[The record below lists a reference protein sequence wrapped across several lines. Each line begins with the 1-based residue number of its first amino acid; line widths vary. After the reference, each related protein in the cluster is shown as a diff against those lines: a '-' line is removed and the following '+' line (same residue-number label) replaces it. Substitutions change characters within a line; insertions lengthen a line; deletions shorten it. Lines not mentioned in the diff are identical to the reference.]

1 MPTLQAIGTPKRNRG
16 DRGQSSTKG
25 KFWINTNDDDD
36 VFYTQ
41 VKFGVL
47 FKDETCANTF
57 EALNGT
63 LRAAKKRKKLTF
75 QGEML
80 LQGVSDDVDITL
92 LE

>member
-1 MPTLQAIGTPKRNRG
+1 MDVDAEVDALCQHCKRLGHPNATGAI
-16 DRGQSSTKG
+16 
-25 KFWINTNDDDD
+25 
-36 VFYTQ
+36 V

-92 LE
+92 LD

>member
-1 MPTLQAIGTPKRNRG
+1 M
-16 DRGQSSTKG
+16 
-25 KFWINTNDDDD
+25 
-36 VFYTQ
+36 
-41 VKFGVL
+41 L

-80 LQGVSDDVDITL
+80 LQGVSDDVDIIL
-92 LE
+92 LG

>member
-16 DRGQSSTKG
+16 DRGQSTRDN
-25 KFWINTNDDDD
+25 FWINPTNDVD

-75 QGEML
+75 QGDML